1 MNLLNQKELSLKN
14 FLYFSKGE
22 LVLRLVCPD
31 LFDIVH
37 ANYESFLTCSNLA
50 TRNKISLN
58 FSFL

>member
-1 MNLLNQKELSLKN
+1 MNLLNQKELSLKD

-37 ANYESFLTCSNLA
+37 ANY
-50 TRNKISLN
+50 
-58 FSFL
+58 